1 MEFLDEYESR
11 PRFLIQ
17 SKQLPQPLDSESIH
31 CSSYIHKP
39 SLFVSLSLS
48 IAILYIAFRYIDL
61 EPLKSI
67 LLWLSFSLLLGPFA
81 PPSLTAGDI
90 RVGLGPII
98 EDAPDLVVDTDEKVS
113 RRSSKPTRKPCE
125 DPVRFDGIFD
135 KSAGVNGFGS
145 SLDLDKKEGDS
156 CQSLV
161 EEKFE
166 EGEWTNT
173 DEDVLRKLMGKHPV
187 GQPGRWEAIAKGF
200 KGKRTVESVI
210 VKAKEMGVK
219 KATDQDSFDKFLK
232 DRKPVDKRVL
242 DEAGDGGVGVVHKNV
257 QEGMKESGW
266 SAGEDLALLNALK
279 TFPKDAPLRWEKIA
293 ASLPDK
299 TKSAC
304 MKRVTELKKDFRNSR
319 TSTGQ
324 AS

>member
-11 PRFLIQ
+11 PRLLFQ
-17 SKQLPQPLDSESIH
+17 SKQLAQPSDPESNQS
-31 CSSYIHKP
+31 SSYIHKP
-39 SLFVSLSLS
+39 TLFVSLSLS
-48 IAILYIAFRYIDL
+48 VAIFYVAFRYIDL
-61 EPLKSI
+61 EPQKS
-67 LLWLSFSLLLGPFA
+67 LLWWLSCSLLLGPFA

-98 EDAPDLVVDTDEKVS
+98 EENPKEVVDTDEKLN
-113 RRSSKPTRKPCE
+113 RKSSKPNRKLCE
-125 DPVRFDGIFD
+125 DPVRFDGLFD
-135 KSAGVNGFGS
+135 KSTSVNGFGP
-145 SLDLDKKEGDS
+145 SLDSDKKEADS
-156 CQSLV
+156 CGSLI

-166 EGEWTNT
+166 EREWSST
-173 DEDVLRKLMGKHPV
+173 DEDVLRKLMGKHPA

-200 KGKRTVESVI
+200 KGKHTVESVI
-210 VKAKEMGVK
+210 FKAKVTGVK
-219 KATDQDSFDKFLK
+219 KASDQDSFEKFLK

-242 DEAGDGGVGVVHKNV
+242 DEAGDGGIGTIHTNV
-257 QEGMKESGW
+257 EDESKVSGW

-279 TFPKDAPLRWEKIA
+279 AFPKDVPMRWEKIA

-324 AS
+324 VS